1 MRELELWK
9 LNLETSTW
17 EAVTNIDLSHIVRAS
32 NGAVAQSDHGGTGYF
47 LGGIIDNTT
56 DTRFD
61 GLADSYEVL
70 GDSFL
75 QFDPITGFTNS
86 STPSLEPVAKGNLVH
101 IPELG
106 KEGVLIFLAGI
117 TGPKG
122 KVVNGGYPD
131 ITARPLSMVHV
142 YDIAKDR
149 WYKQK
154 TSGSSPAPRISACTV
169 VVAAQDKTSWSI
181 VMYGGASEKPHGD
194 VYGDTWVLTVP
205 SFQWVKVD
213 DRGEK
218 RFDHSCHLVKKNHM
232 LVIGGRDWWQDWYQN
247 NGWEA
252 RRVDPRH
259 WSCLKQGIFSS
270 LELNTFQWTDALPVY
285 DADYEVHAD
294 ILALIGGK

>member
-1 MRELELWK
+1 M
-9 LNLETSTW
+9 
-17 EAVTNIDLSHIVRAS
+17 RAS
-32 NGAVAQSDHGGTGYF
+32 NGAVAQLDRGGTGYF

-56 DTRFD
+56 DTRFE

-75 QFDPITGFTNS
+75 QFNPSTGFTNS
-86 STPSLEPVAKGNLVH
+86 SIPSLEPVAKGNLIH

-106 KEGVLIFLAGI
+106 KAGVLIFLAGI

-122 KVVNGGYPD
+122 KVVDRKYPD

-142 YDIAKDR
+142 YDIANNQ
-149 WYKQK
+149 WYKQE

-181 VMYGGASEKPHGD
+181 VMYGGASEKAHGD

-213 DRGEK
+213 DRGDK
-218 RFDHSCHLVKKNHM
+218 RFDHSCHLIKRNHM
-232 LVIGGRDWWQDWYQN
+232 LVIGGRDWWQD
-247 NGWEA
+247 NGG
-252 RRVDPRH
+252 DPLTNYTIYPDK
-259 WSCLKQGIFSS
+259 WTCLKEGILSS
-270 LELNTFQWTDALPVY
+270 LDLNTFQWTHALPVN

-294 ILALIGGK
+294 VLELIGGK